1 MSTARLAL
9 TANGMVCPVGLYAA
23 AACAAIRA
31 GISGFIELRYA
42 DDDGVPILGAR
53 VPPTRR
59 PLAESG
65 PERIVDLLA
74 LALLDCTNAAPP
86 CDLEAIPL
94 LVGVAEQGR
103 PGGLSPAHAS
113 GLLAALDRRAGLRFH
128 PRLSRVFATGH
139 TAAFRA
145 LNAARELVNDGAAL
159 ACLVAGVDSYL
170 NPETLLWLNSH
181 ARLKTPR
188 NSDGVIPGEAAA
200 CVLVERPAQPSRDV
214 LELAGL
220 GFGHE
225 RAAILTEEPPL
236 QGLGLTAAVRDAL
249 AEARLQ
255 LHEVDVRSSDVAGES
270 YAFKE
275 LALSLQKLMRVRRE
289 VLPIWHAAD
298 IIGDTGAAAGAV
310 QLVIAMQALRR
321 GYAPG
326 RRFACHASAVPGD
339 RAAAILEGAVP

>member
-1 MSTARLAL
+1 VSAARLAL
-9 TANGMVCPVGLYAA
+9 TANGMVCAVGFYAT

-31 GISGFIELRYA
+31 GISGFAELRYA
-42 DDDGVPILGAR
+42 DNDGVPIRGAR
-53 VPPTRR
+53 VPPSSRQV
-59 PLAESG
+59 AESG

-74 LALLDCTNAAPP
+74 LALIDCMNEAPSH
-86 CDLEAIPL
+86 DLEAIPL
-94 LVGVAEQGR
+94 LVGVAEHDR
-103 PGGLSPAHAS
+103 PGGLSPAQAG

-128 PRLSRVFATGH
+128 PRLSRVFTTGH

-145 LNAARELVNDGAAL
+145 LDTAREIVAGRAAS

-170 NPETLLWLNSH
+170 NPETLLWLDSH

-188 NSDGVIPGEAAA
+188 NSDGVVPGEAAA
-200 CVLVERPAQPSRDV
+200 CVLVERPARPPRGV

-225 RAAILTEEPPL
+225 RAAVLTEEPPL
-236 QGLGLTAAVRDAL
+236 QGLGLTAAVREAL
-249 AEARLQ
+249 AEAGLQ
-255 LHEVDVRSSDVAGES
+255 IHEVDVRSSDVAGEG

-275 LALSLQKLMRVRRE
+275 LALSLQKLMRVRRD

-326 RRFACHASAVPGD
+326 RRFVCHASAVPGD
-339 RAAAILEGAVP
+339 RAAAILEGRVP